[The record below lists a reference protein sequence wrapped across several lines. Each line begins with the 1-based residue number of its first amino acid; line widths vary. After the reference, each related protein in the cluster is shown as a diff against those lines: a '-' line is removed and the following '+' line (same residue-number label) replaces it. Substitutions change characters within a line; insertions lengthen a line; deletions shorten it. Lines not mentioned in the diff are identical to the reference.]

1 MKIGG
6 IEGGGTKF
14 ICAIGNEFGMI
25 LKEIVIPTTTPE
37 ETLDQAINFFKNNH
51 IDKLGIACF
60 GPLNININ
68 SNNYGCIL
76 DTPKKGWSN
85 FNLVKYLKNNLNI
98 PIVINTDVNAAA
110 LAEIKVG
117 NSKNLTDI
125 LYITIGTGIGVGG
138 ISNGKIVNGICH
150 SEMGHIY
157 LNKHPNDS
165 YLGCCPFHN
174 NCLEGLASGKAIENR
189 YKNNGENL
197 QDNDEVW
204 DLIGFY
210 IGQALASLTFIFSP
224 QRIIIGGGVIKQE
237 KLLPIIKNYFI
248 KFNNNYINNE
258 YIKDIDSYIQI
269 TSLNDRAGLIGS
281 LLL

>member
-60 GPLNININ
+60 GPLNLNIN

-189 YKNNGENL
+189 YKSNGQNL